1 MSLQLLGSRTSP
13 FVRQVR
19 VTALEKG
26 LGEAL
31 PLRETNPFENDPAL
45 LAANPLGKVPAV
57 VGTPLGTLHD
67 SRLLCEYID
76 SLRPEPPL
84 LPRDGGARW
93 AVLRRQATAV
103 GIMDAAAAH
112 VMEARRDDGAISAHW
127 QQRREQAMARGAA
140 ALAADFAQDGFA
152 LDLGSIATALALA
165 YLDFRHPQVEWRRA
179 HAALAAWVD
188 DFAQRPSM
196 TASAPPA

>member
-1 MSLQLLGSRTSP
+1 MYKRQSLQLLGSRTSP

-84 LPRDGGARW
+84 LPMRG
-93 AVLRRQATAV
+93 
-103 GIMDAAAAH
+103 
-112 VMEARRDDGAISAHW
+112 DGAIVAAGLHHVGGGRVHDADGGGLPA
-127 QQRREQAMARGAA
+127 QHGPAGAA
-140 ALAADFAQDGFA
+140 VARQPVSYTHLT
-152 LDLGSIATALALA
+152 LPTIYS
-165 YLDFRHPQVEWRRA
+165 V
-179 HAALAAWVD
+179 
-188 DFAQRPSM
+188 
-196 TASAPPA
+196 